1 MFVYKDVRK
10 VRKTCIVT
18 SLFVEFGKWTAGPY
32 LLWTVSAGRGT
43 FQIGKHFSV
52 ASSERVNITS
62 SRATRQCT
70 MGEQLLLPD
79 ELLLMLSEK
88 WTCRDQQLRQ
98 LRTLVSHDRINLVQ
112 PKLHVQATTPSTVV
126 VYGPCA
132 TGKSRVIQA
141 YLESHVTKFAIVNCR
156 ECITGRH
163 LFERTVAAVA
173 ASLWNDKPEAN
184 RNDTYNE
191 RCENLAAL
199 VVHLQ
204 KLLKMHE
211 KFVLVFDGVDK
222 QRESAPTLLPALAR
236 LGEYVSGLITI
247 MIVQHPPPRFLHQSG
262 VPYIHF
268 PAYTRA
274 QSVHILSRNPPDIFL
289 ELPTDVPDYDAE
301 VHAEDKPWL
310 WPRYCA
316 AIWDSL
322 AQNAA
327 RDLVSFRALCI
338 KLWRPFVAP
347 ILAGDFGTRDF
358 SRLLVAQRR
367 LFQDETV
374 LLDSIIASPTLAPPT
389 APSQDK
395 PSKSSSAHELPYYAK
410 YLLLAAYLA
419 SFNPAKTDALYFMK
433 STERKRRKK
442 GGGTARSGGRVS
454 QKRQVPRHLLG
465 AAAFTLDRVLS
476 VLHAIL
482 PDDLR
487 GTVDVYTLVATLT
500 SLKLLVRGGG
510 LGAGDALEAGGK
522 WKVGAAVSWEYV
534 QGLAR
539 SVDFG
544 LSDYVAE

>member
-1 MFVYKDVRK
+1 
-10 VRKTCIVT
+10 
-18 SLFVEFGKWTAGPY
+18 
-32 LLWTVSAGRGT
+32 
-43 FQIGKHFSV
+43 
-52 ASSERVNITS
+52 
-62 SRATRQCT
+62 

-301 VHAEDKPWL
+301 
-310 WPRYCA
+310 
-316 AIWDSL
+316 
-322 AQNAA
+322 NAA

-395 PSKSSSAHELPYYAK
+395 PSKSFSAHELPYYAK

-454 QKRQVPRHLLG
+454 QKRQAPRHLLG